1 MDAYYENVD
10 KIRLGISTCLLGEPV
25 RYDGGHKLDRYLR
38 DTLGQFVEYIPVCP
52 EVELGLTVPR
62 ESMRLITAT
71 NGERLVTTRS
81 GVDYTDRM
89 LAWSR
94 KRVLEIEKEDLC
106 GFIFKSASPSSGM
119 ERVKVY
125 GPKGIPIK
133 HGVGLF
139 AGAFM
144 HHFPRIPVEDDGR
157 LNDPDVRENFIER
170 IFALKHWRE
179 AIRSRKIAGAIVD
192 YHTKNKLLILAH
204 SPKHYQT
211 MGALVADSGRMDAA
225 ALKQQYQT
233 LLMEALKLKATP
245 AKHANF
251 LQDMAGYFKLQLSPD
266 EKRELQEVIELHRQN
281 ILPLIVPIT
290 LLKHYVRTYDQAY
303 LREQTYLN
311 PHPLEL
317 KLRNH
322 V

>member
-245 AKHANF
+245 AKHANV